1 MEEKNENVEEV
12 KTETPVEA
20 PVAQPEAPVE
30 TPAVPPQQPPQPEV
44 ATPAPESKT
53 ESMEPILDQQKKGNN
68 TVIIIA
74 AVAVVAILA
83 CLGLLLPSLLMNKKQ
98 LVSHEIGVVFKEAR
112 KSLDKLDKNSLKYN
126 LDSDVVGIT
135 GNVSFDSD
143 YKDSDID
150 LTKLK
155 NYKISYEGV
164 IDKKNNKAS
173 GFLKLDGSKSII
185 DVNAMMKGKEVFIS
199 LGDLYNKTLYT
210 ETDQEIKDLEVSSVT
225 ADDIKIVLDKT
236 EKTLKENIKDEDI
249 TKDKVTKEINGKKGS
264 YQKISY
270 KVNTTEH
277 TKKLLEAYKNDDSV
291 VDVFARMTNT
301 KEKDVKEALDKSLE
315 NVKSAEAEE
324 LVVNVYASGLVP
336 KTKEIELVFE
346 DGTIVID
353 VDNEVYNYKLVDD
366 DKELATGS
374 YNTKKQ
380 EFTFKMDE
388 EGTKVELVMSSPSD
402 NKIVGSLDATENDM
416 TVKMEFELN
425 NKISGKTA
433 NTDVEAKVAIKS
445 GEENMKFSVKS
456 QTKATVGA
464 KVNDISTGNTVKVD
478 EISDTDMNNIYN
490 KLMDKL
496 EPVIR
501 DIMPS
506 ASTTNYRRANA

>member
-12 KTETPVEA
+12 KTETPV
-20 PVAQPEAPVE
+20 EAPVE

-68 TVIIIA
+68 NVVIIA

-185 DVNAMMKGKEVFIS
+185 DVNAMMKGKE
-199 LGDLYNKTLYT
+199 
-210 ETDQEIKDLEVSSVT
+210 
-225 ADDIKIVLDKT
+225 
-236 EKTLKENIKDEDI
+236 
-249 TKDKVTKEINGKKGS
+249 
-264 YQKISY
+264 
-270 KVNTTEH
+270 
-277 TKKLLEAYKNDDSV
+277 
-291 VDVFARMTNT
+291 
-301 KEKDVKEALDKSLE
+301 
-315 NVKSAEAEE
+315 
-324 LVVNVYASGLVP
+324 
-336 KTKEIELVFE
+336 
-346 DGTIVID
+346 
-353 VDNEVYNYKLVDD
+353 
-366 DKELATGS
+366 
-374 YNTKKQ
+374 
-380 EFTFKMDE
+380 
-388 EGTKVELVMSSPSD
+388 
-402 NKIVGSLDATENDM
+402 
-416 TVKMEFELN
+416 
-425 NKISGKTA
+425 
-433 NTDVEAKVAIKS
+433 
-445 GEENMKFSVKS
+445 
-456 QTKATVGA
+456 
-464 KVNDISTGNTVKVD
+464 
-478 EISDTDMNNIYN
+478 
-490 KLMDKL
+490 
-496 EPVIR
+496 
-501 DIMPS
+501 
-506 ASTTNYRRANA
+506 